1 MFIVR
6 HRKIWYTISGLLLA
20 ASIFSL
26 FYFGLKLGIDFT
38 GGSLL
43 EIEYQTSRPE
53 NSIIEDKLSTLN
65 LGNIS
70 LQPTGDKGLLIRSRD
85 LSEEEH
91 QKALGALLSTGTF
104 KEIRFDSIGSVIGQE
119 LRQKSWMA
127 IGLVIIMIILYIAF
141 AFRKVSR
148 PVSSFKYGL
157 MAVAALVHDV
167 TMPAGVFAVLGK
179 FFGVEI
185 DVLFITALLTVLGFS
200 VHDTIVVFDR
210 IRENL
215 KRGMGKDFEP
225 VRDRSSKDDR
235 RISKRNSVSNGFEE
249 TVGLSINQTITRSIN
264 TSLTVLL
271 VLLAIFFF
279 GGETT
284 KFFSLALI
292 IGVFFGTY
300 SSIFLAS
307 PLLVT
312 LYKFQERK
320 K

>member
-1 MFIVR
+1 MGIVKY
-6 HRKIWYTISGLLLA
+6 RKIWYTISGLLLA
-20 ASIFSL
+20 ASIFSI

-43 EIEYQTSRPE
+43 EIEYQASRPE
-53 NSIIEDKLSTLN
+53 NSIIQDKLSALN
-65 LGNIS
+65 FGNIS
-70 LQPTGDKGLLIRSRD
+70 LQPTGDKGLLIRSRT
-85 LSEEEH
+85 LTEEEH
-91 QKALGALLSTGTF
+91 QKALSALLSTGAF
-104 KEIRFDSIGSVIGQE
+104 NEVRFDSIGPVIGQE

-127 IGLVIIMIILYIAF
+127 VGLVIIMIILYIAF
-141 AFRKVSR
+141 AFRKVSK
-148 PVSSFKYGL
+148 PVSSFKFGL
-157 MAVAALVHDV
+157 MAVVALVHDV
-167 TMPAGVFAVLGK
+167 ATPVGVFAVLGK
-179 FFGVEI
+179 FFDVEI
-185 DVLFITALLTVLGFS
+185 DILFITAILTVLGFS

-215 KRGMGKDFEP
+215 KSGMGKDFE
-225 VRDRSSKDDR
+225 
-235 RISKRNSVSNGFEE
+235 E
-249 TVGLSINQTITRSIN
+249 TIGLSVNQTITRSIN

-312 LYKFQERK
+312 LYKFQQRK
-320 K
+320 KNK